1 MGRVI
6 IAAVAVGLL
15 TAGCSGGQQATAPPP
30 SPQAPNATT
39 AASSKP
45 LLVKLGESFSIDD
58 PSGVPAG
65 TVMFTSAEVDP
76 SSCPAPSDYD
86 KQYGTPMPA
95 GHHLVTVSAVIET
108 TAAVSATN
116 LPPLHDGDFAEVG
129 ADGFTN
135 TNLSPANYGFANKCV
150 PEREKVTAG
159 VLSPNSKYKDRE
171 VLEVSSSN
179 GTLIYQPRFTADHP
193 QPHSITFP
201 QAPVP
206 APTSSV
212 VPTTAPPTTTAAER
226 AVPTATPAARS
237 STTPRTSK
245 PAPAIPSCPP
255 GTVFSPMGVE
265 PCQTPAQVAQ
275 IERGERLCGPGN
287 GPVDVCGPKPTPD
300 PRFYNPDGT
309 PRSSGDIQT
318 ENGCKAGYITGPA
331 CAKYR

>member
-45 LLVKLGESFSIDD
+45 VLVKLGESFSIDD

-86 KQYGTPMPA
+86 KQYRTPMPA
-95 GHHLVTVSAVIET
+95 GHHLATVSAVIET

-206 APTSSV
+206 RADELGC
-212 VPTTAPPTTTAAER
+212 AHHGAAHNDGGREGS
-226 AVPTATPAARS
+226 A
-237 STTPRTSK
+237 
-245 PAPAIPSCPP
+245 
-255 GTVFSPMGVE
+255 
-265 PCQTPAQVAQ
+265 
-275 IERGERLCGPGN
+275 N
-287 GPVDVCGPKPTPD
+287 GD
-300 PRFYNPDGT
+300 PRRALVNDTSYIEACTRDT
-309 PRSSGDIQT
+309 ELSSR
-318 ENGCKAGYITGPA
+318 NGVQSHGGRAMPNASAGRANRARREVVWT
-331 CAKYR
+331 R